1 MVLLDYSLATMLKQ
15 LFKEKKMQII
25 LRESHFAP
33 KLFPKKFIYSV
44 KATKIWRILQILFE
58 IIC

>member
-44 KATKIWRILQILFE
+44 KATKI
-58 IIC
+58 